1 MKIPQL
7 QAPIGSRS
15 FAGGEQNAAKQW
27 RQAHAHVPIPLAVVP
42 RDCEPKGDGDNCTSG
57 LAFSLQNLHHE
68 LLSRR
73 SLLPGRQDRTLWN
86 SREEAQNTQKT
97 RRIVVQATYSVVSS
111 PHGSLAG
118 MQRAE

>member
-7 QAPIGSRS
+7 QAPICAAAASQAGSRTPQS
-15 FAGGEQNAAKQW
+15 NGDKRTLTCAFRLLLW
-27 RQAHAHVPIPLAVVP
+27 P

-73 SLLPGRQDRTLWN
+73 SLLPGQQDRTLWN

-97 RRIVVQATYSVVSS
+97 RRIVVQATYSVVGVKDW
-111 PHGSLAG
+111 PC
-118 MQRAE
+118 